1 MIMADLIAPH
11 EVLCPQED
19 NIDCGSNKSNLFLG
33 PTPTYISL
41 ISSTL
46 SCIGAGTI
54 IITYILFKDLRTGSR
69 SIITFLSIADFFTAF
84 GYIVGGANY
93 LRYYKKQDTTCK
105 QFDVICTIQSFI
117 TTWSQLSSYTWTC
130 GLALYL
136 LLTIVFGKNRLANQ
150 LIPLFHIIAW
160 GLPIFVAFPMLVM
173 GRLGYSPYAAS
184 NWCFI
189 KDEEYQK
196 HKGLTDKVTIP
207 IIIARTIPES
217 LTYLVVIILYASIK
231 CFIFK
236 MVKKKSLCM
245 YVFEAISLSV
255 SVSVSFFLCL
265 CLCLCLSL
273 SLSLETK
280 TQSR

>member
-1 MIMADLIAPH
+1 MAADLIAPH

-19 NIDCGSNKSNLFLG
+19 NIECGSEKYNLFLG
-33 PTPTYISL
+33 PIPTYISL

-46 SCIGAGTI
+46 ACIGAGTI

-93 LRYYKKQDTTCK
+93 LAYYRKQDQTCE
-105 QFDVICTIQSFI
+105 QFDVICSIQSFV

-136 LLTIVFGKNRLANQ
+136 LLTIVFGKNRLANR
-150 LIPLFHIIAW
+150 LIPLFHILAW
-160 GLPIFVAFPMLVM
+160 GLPIFVALPMLVI

-196 HKGLTDKVTIP
+196 HRGLTDKVIIP
-207 IIIARTIPES
+207 IMIARTIPEC
-217 LTYLVVIILYASIK
+217 LTYLVVIILYANIK

-236 MVKKKSLCM
+236 MVKMNECM
-245 YVFEAISLSV
+245 FLKTIS
-255 SVSVSFFLCL
+255 
-265 CLCLCLSL
+265 LSL
-273 SLSLETK
+273 SLSL
-280 TQSR
+280 SL